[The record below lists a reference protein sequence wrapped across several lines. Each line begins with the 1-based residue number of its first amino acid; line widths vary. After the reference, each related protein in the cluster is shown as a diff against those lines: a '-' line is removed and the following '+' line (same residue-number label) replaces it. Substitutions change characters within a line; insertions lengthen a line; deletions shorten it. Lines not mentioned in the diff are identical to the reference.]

1 MTAVA
6 EAITVPTVEPGAWL
20 APGYEVV
27 EHLSRGRSLDVY
39 DTWSHERRCRVV
51 AKTLRPDRADDER
64 ARRRLLREGR
74 LLRRLAHPHIVRAY
88 ETVPGPAPVV
98 VLETL
103 TGATL
108 ACLLDESS
116 DAWLP
121 LDQLGFLGVQLCS
134 ALGYL
139 HRHGFLHLDLK
150 PTNIVAQDGGAK
162 VIDLSIARRPGRA
175 RPGVGTSGYMAP
187 EQVVGEDLTPA
198 ADVWGIGVVLFEAA
212 TGHEPFE
219 PEGSATS
226 APSTS
231 GRGVAGGTDDSD
243 HDDRSTAERNPQIA
257 RPAPSVRRFRRLSRP
272 LAAAIDTCLR
282 RDPALRP
289 SVDGLSRE
297 LQRLLGVDPKR
308 PADAVTLS
316 R

>member
-6 EAITVPTVEPGAWL
+6 EATKVPIIQPGAWL

-27 EHLSRGRSLDVY
+27 EHLSRGRSMDVY
-39 DTWSHERRCRVV
+39 DSWSHERRCRVV
-51 AKTLRPDRADDER
+51 AKTLRPDRVHHER

-103 TGATL
+103 TGVTL
-108 ACLLDESS
+108 ASLLDESP

-134 ALGYL
+134 AVGYL

-150 PTNIVAQDGGAK
+150 PSNIVAQDGGAK
-162 VIDLSIARRPGRA
+162 VIDLSIARRPGPA
-175 RPGVGTSGYMAP
+175 GPGVGTDGYMAP
-187 EQVVGEDLTPA
+187 EQALGGDLAPA
-198 ADVWGIGVVLFEAA
+198 ADIWGIGVVLFEAA

-219 PEGSATS
+219 PEGSAPS
-226 APSTS
+226 AS
-231 GRGVAGGTDDSD
+231 GRGVTGGTDDSK
-243 HDDRSTAERNPQIA
+243 HDDRSTAERNPQIV
-257 RPAPSVRRFRRLSRP
+257 RPAPSVRTFRRLSRP
-272 LAAAIDTCLR
+272 LAATIEGCLR

-289 SVDGLSRE
+289 GVDDLSRE

-308 PADAVTLS
+308 PADAAGQPG
-316 R
+316 

>member
-1 MTAVA
+1 M
-6 EAITVPTVEPGAWL
+6 
-20 APGYEVV
+20 
-27 EHLSRGRSLDVY
+27 
-39 DTWSHERRCRVV
+39 
-51 AKTLRPDRADDER
+51 
-64 ARRRLLREGR
+64 
-74 LLRRLAHPHIVRAY
+74 RAY

-116 DAWLP
+116 DARLP

-134 ALGYL
+134 AVGYL

-187 EQVVGEDLTPA
+187 EQVLGEDLTPA
-198 ADVWGIGVVLFEAA
+198 ADVWGIGAVLFEAA
-212 TGHEPFE
+212 TGREPFE
-219 PEGSATS
+219 PQSC
-226 APSTS
+226 PSGPSSS
-231 GRGVAGGTDDSD
+231 GRGVTGGTDDSD
-243 HDDRSTAERNPQIA
+243 HDDRSTAERNPQIV
-257 RPAPSVRRFRRLSRP
+257 RPAPSVSTLRRLSRP
-272 LAAAIDTCLR
+272 LAAAIDACLQ

-289 SVDGLSRE
+289 GVDGLSRE
-297 LQRLLGVDPKR
+297 LQRLLGVDPKG
-308 PADAVTLS
+308 PSDAGARS
-316 R
+316 G

>member
-6 EAITVPTVEPGAWL
+6 EATNVPIIQPGASL

-27 EHLSRGRSLDVY
+27 EHLSRGRSMDVY

-51 AKTLRPDRADDER
+51 TKTLRPDRVDDEQ

-88 ETVPGPAPVV
+88 ETVPGPPPVV

-108 ACLLDESS
+108 ACLLDEST

-134 ALGYL
+134 AVGYL

-150 PTNIVAQDGGAK
+150 PSNIVAQDSGAK
-162 VIDLSIARRPGRA
+162 IIDLSIARRPGRA

-187 EQVVGEDLTPA
+187 EQVLGEDLTPA
-198 ADVWGIGVVLFEAA
+198 ADVWGVGVVLFEAA
-212 TGHEPFE
+212 TGQEPFE
-219 PEGSATS
+219 PKGSAPF
-226 APSTS
+226 APATG
-231 GRGVAGGTDDSD
+231 GRDVTGGTDDSD
-243 HDDRSTAERNPQIA
+243 DDRSTAERNPQIA
-257 RPAPSVRRFRRLSRP
+257 RPAPPVRSLRRVSRP
-272 LAAAIDTCLR
+272 LAAVIGACLQR
-282 RDPALRP
+282 EPALRP

-297 LQRLLGVDPKR
+297 LQRLLDVDPKGPRDAAGR
-308 PADAVTLS
+308 PG
-316 R
+316 